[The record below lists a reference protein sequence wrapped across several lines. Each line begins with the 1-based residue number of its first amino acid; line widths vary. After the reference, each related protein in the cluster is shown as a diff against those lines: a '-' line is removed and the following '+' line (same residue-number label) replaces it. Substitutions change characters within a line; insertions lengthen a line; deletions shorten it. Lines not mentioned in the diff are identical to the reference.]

1 MPFRPLTT
9 MGLLGFVSGLPI
21 YLTFFTLQQWMSE
34 SGLSLRAVGLTASI
48 GLPYLL
54 KFLWA
59 PLLDRM
65 PPGAL
70 RRFGR
75 RRGWLL
81 PLQVGLTAS
90 VVAMAL
96 SDPRDHPRHLVIA
109 AICLA
114 FFSASQD
121 VVIDAWRIESFV
133 ARLQAAALG
142 CYVWGYRIAMQV
154 SGAGAVWLAGRL
166 GWHGAYGAMALLS
179 LLGPLIVL
187 LLQREPAVPV
197 SVARAGR
204 VSFGKAILART
215 VAPLR
220 DLLAR
225 PGAGWMVAFVL
236 LFNLGTQLA
245 DTMAVPFYHALGF
258 SRDQVALANGLPA
271 LFAALAGAAASAVL
285 VAHIGGSPA
294 LIASAL
300 VQMVSM
306 ALYLALNQSGPV
318 TAMLLAK
325 VTCEGF
331 AEALAQTT
339 FLTYLSRLCSAEY
352 TATQYALLS
361 SLAPLAWRTLGGATG
376 LMAAGLGWQRFFVA
390 TILCAL
396 PGILIMIYLMRRFPS
411 GLPSRPAGK
420 EDRGSASSSGKT

>member
-1 MPFRPLTT
+1 MTAPPTRRPAFAT

-34 SGLSLRAVGLTASI
+34 SGVSLRAIGLTASI

-59 PLLDRM
+59 PALDRL
-65 PPGAL
+65 PPGPL
-70 RRFGR
+70 RRLGR

-81 PLQVGLTAS
+81 PIQAALTLS
-90 VVAMAL
+90 ILVMAM
-96 SDPRDHPRHLVIA
+96 SDPRAHARLLVIA
-109 AICLA
+109 AIALA
-114 FFSASQD
+114 FCSASQD
-121 VVIDAWRIESFV
+121 VVIDAWRIESFT

-154 SGAGAVWLAGRL
+154 SGAGAIWLAGRL
-166 GWHGAYGAMALLS
+166 GWHGAYASMALLS
-179 LLGPLIVL
+179 LLGPLTVL
-187 LLQREPAVPV
+187 LAQREPGSPASIAAAPEPADPFR
-197 SVARAGR
+197 AR
-204 VSFGKAILART
+204 V

-220 DLLAR
+220 DLLGR
-225 PGAGWMVAFVL
+225 PGAAWVIAFVL

-245 DTMAVPFYHALGF
+245 DTMAAPFYHALGF
-258 SRDQVALANGLPA
+258 ARDQVARAIGLPA

-285 VAHIGGSPA
+285 VARIGGSRA
-294 LIASAL
+294 LILAAC
-300 VQMVSM
+300 VQMISIG
-306 ALYLALNQSGPV
+306 LYLALYHAGPV
-318 TAMLLAK
+318 GTMLLAK
-325 VTCEGF
+325 VTLEGF

-361 SLAPLAWRTLGGATG
+361 SLAPIAWRTLGGATG
-376 LMAAGLGWQRFFVA
+376 FMAQGLGWPTFFAA

-396 PGILIMIYLMRRFPS
+396 PGILIMTYLMRRFPS
-411 GLPSRPAGK
+411 GLPPAT
-420 EDRGSASSSGKT
+420 A